1 MKKLFIWVSTYNL
14 FFIMATVVG
23 DVTQKSRQLV
33 NSSCSRRALHDF
45 LHANVT
51 WIYVSCCD
59 FQIQWGVGDG
69 AGSSGGH
76 SIQSSAGAVLPA
88 YPGKTS
94 SLGCMVFNYS
104 HMYNYIITASLSV
117 ESKWNINTT
126 VFLGIIFFLFL
137 IFIFCFSNTA
147 CLSGVIIDCISNKIF
162 SN

>member
-14 FFIMATVVG
+14 FFILATVVG

-33 NSSCSRRALHDF
+33 NSSCSHRALHDF

-126 VFLGIIFFLFL
+126 VCLGIIFFYFL
-137 IFIFCFSNTA
+137 YLYFASQTRPFWVG
-147 CLSGVIIDCISNKIF
+147 LL
-162 SN
+162 

>member
-14 FFIMATVVG
+14 FFILATVVG

-33 NSSCSRRALHDF
+33 KSSSSRRALHDF

-104 HMYNYIITASLSV
+104 HIYNYIITASLSV

-126 VFLGIIFFLFL
+126 VCLGIIFFYFL
-137 IFIFCFSNTA
+137 YLYFASQTRPFWVG
-147 CLSGVIIDCISNKIF
+147 LL
-162 SN
+162 